1 MGNKDRKWSFEHCDL
16 VPKCGVFESLV
27 FEEAIET
34 DQADTQL
41 KAKVINNLEMNN
53 PLTTSVEISE
63 IDTTRYKVGIY
74 SERNFQ
80 KMLYVIL
87 LCIFHISDEVSTLL
101 CCIKFSISFIL
112 LFTVLKLDIPL
123 VQQSQLKS
131 VLNWQFLA
139 QLSGVSMTIMELK
152 FQQV

>member
-63 IDTTRYKVGIY
+63 IDTTRYKAFTI
-74 SERNFQ
+74 SDQNCQ
-80 KMLYVIL
+80 KMLYGIS
-87 LCIFHISDEVSTLL
+87 LCIFYISDEVSTLL
-101 CCIKFSISFIL
+101 CSIKL
-112 LFTVLKLDIPL
+112 
-123 VQQSQLKS
+123 
-131 VLNWQFLA
+131 
-139 QLSGVSMTIMELK
+139 
-152 FQQV
+152 